1 MTLIEACGELC
12 VKAWRIPGEGDYA
25 HYKKCQTDGQI
36 DENNNC
42 TGVTS
47 IETPGTTNNYVCQ
60 EVHYKGGVNPDT
72 GTFASYTLL
81 VAGAL
86 IAIAAITL
94 AKKNTKIYKV

>member
-1 MTLIEACGELC
+1 MAIEDA

-25 HYKKCQTDGQI
+25 HYKECQADSTD
-36 DENNNC
+36 NC

-72 GTFASYTLL
+72 GTFASYALL

-94 AKKNTKIYKV
+94 AKKNTKLYRV